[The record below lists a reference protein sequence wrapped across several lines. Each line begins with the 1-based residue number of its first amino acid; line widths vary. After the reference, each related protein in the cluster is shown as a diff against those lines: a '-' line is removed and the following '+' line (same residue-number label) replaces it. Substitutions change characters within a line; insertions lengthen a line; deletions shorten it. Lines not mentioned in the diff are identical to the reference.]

1 MLTNLPLVHRIPS
14 ALLALLFAWSAIMQ
28 ANDPDPGW
36 WIALYTLLAVVC
48 TVAALWRVVVPLA
61 AVIGAVAL
69 VWSLT
74 LFPGVI
80 ELFTEHPAGDLLTG
94 MSPDRPYVE
103 EARESLGALIG
114 AVAMAYLL
122 ILAWR
127 ARKAG

>member
-1 MLTNLPLVHRIPS
+1 
-14 ALLALLFAWSAIMQ
+14 MQ

-36 WIALYTLLAVVC
+36 WIAFYAVLAVVC
-48 TVAALWRVVVPLA
+48 TVAAVWRVVVPLA
-61 AVIGAVAL
+61 AVIGAVAI
-69 VWSLT
+69 VWSLA

-114 AVAMAYLL
+114 AVTMAYLL